1 MRIKELQDIRETY
14 LEEIED
20 LQSIVDD
27 IGADIE
33 EQRKAF
39 ADLQGAIADL
49 AAWDASN
56 QGRELRMADLLFDAL
71 PFVEECEEFNK
82 PTHRNLSRSI
92 RALLREIDPESGV

>member
-1 MRIKELQDIRETY
+1 MRAEELREIRETY

-20 LQSIVDD
+20 LQSTVDD
-27 IGADIE
+27 TGAEID

-39 ADLQGAIADL
+39 ADLQGALADL

-56 QGRELRMADLLFDAL
+56 QGRELRIIDLLFDAL